1 MLLLGAA
8 ARTAPQQEGFAGLAA
23 AQQLAE
29 ASATSADQVPQ
40 RGSAKEKAA
49 AKADLSDPPVKFP
62 VCTVTLE
69 MAFDRISL

>member
-1 MLLLGAA
+1 MY
-8 ARTAPQQEGFAGLAA
+8 RSPAGRLACLSA

-29 ASATSADQVPQ
+29 ASATSAESVPQ

-62 VCTVTLE
+62 VCKVTLE